1 LKPTEKRRRFV
12 ATSFNK
18 QPPFCHILVKSFLN
32 IDIPFGD
39 FLKITEIRQV
49 HDLSIYWSCDGVFH
63 ETTSMGFVQKED
75 LQRFLNE
82 NQCEVISVHFLCNGM
97 FEIESNGRNETVIS
111 VHEPAI
117 LDMEERNRDF
127 MERDDLMSSLEEN
140 DKRKAA
146 TLLRTRIVE

>member
-1 LKPTEKRRRFV
+1 
-12 ATSFNK
+12 
-18 QPPFCHILVKSFLN
+18 
-32 IDIPFGD
+32 
-39 FLKITEIRQV
+39 
-49 HDLSIYWSCDGVFH
+49 
-63 ETTSMGFVQKED
+63 MGIVQKED

-146 TLLRTRIVE
+146 TLLRTRIIE

>member
-1 LKPTEKRRRFV
+1 
-12 ATSFNK
+12 
-18 QPPFCHILVKSFLN
+18 
-32 IDIPFGD
+32 
-39 FLKITEIRQV
+39 
-49 HDLSIYWSCDGVFH
+49 
-63 ETTSMGFVQKED
+63 MGFVQKED